1 MLRPHE
7 FARHATLARY
17 PCAPELDHWV
27 ENYWSVRWDLPP
39 GRGWPSATLP
49 HPACNLSVE
58 HGQARPGVGPG
69 PVVTGVVTRRFE
81 VLLRDRGWVFGAKF
95 RPGGLTSLTGV
106 PARVLR
112 DTTVPAAEV
121 VPPSVVASLSTLGPE
136 ATDEACRAAY
146 DVAWAD
152 TAGATDRAY
161 ALVLDVVSAMLGDRG
176 LQRVA
181 QVEERCGLSARR
193 LQRLF
198 ASYVGVSPKWV
209 LARYR
214 MHDVVDELDSGY
226 DGSLADLAARYGWFD
241 QAHFTREFT
250 RLIGVSPG
258 TYVQDARDRPEA

>member
-17 PCAPELDHWV
+17 PCAPELDPWV
-27 ENYWSVRWDLPP
+27 ENYWSVRWDLPS
-39 GRGWPSATLP
+39 GRSWPSATLP

-112 DTTVPAAEV
+112 DATVPAAEV
-121 VPPSVVASLSTLGPE
+121 VPAAVAAVLRTLGPE
-136 ATDEACRAAY
+136 ASDETCREAY
-146 DVAWAD
+146 DVAWAG
-152 TAGATDRAY
+152 TAQRPDPSYG
-161 ALVLDVVSAMLGDRG
+161 LVLDVVAAMLGDRE

-181 QVEERCGLSARR
+181 QVEQRCGLSARR

-198 ASYVGVSPKWV
+198 ATYVGVSPKWV

-214 MHDVVDELDSGY
+214 MHDAVSDLDAGY

-250 RLIGVSPG
+250 RLIGASPG
-258 TYVQDARDRPEA
+258 TYLQESLGRAEP